1 MRTSTIFTLIFKSAF
16 VVLLIYSSAQIY
28 IKKVDWIFIQNA
40 NLIFHEAGHVIFSFF
55 GDFIHVL
62 GGTLGEFLVPLIVTV
77 HFLLQKNLYGAGF
90 GLWWTSTAF
99 WSISVYSRDAQVQL
113 LPLIT
118 GNSEDHDWTY
128 LLGEL
133 GILNKDQVVGNVF
146 FGISIFFF
154 VCALVVFVIDAER
167 TLKQIKPKSC

>member
-1 MRTSTIFTLIFKSAF
+1 M
-16 VVLLIYSSAQIY
+16 
-28 IKKVDWIFIQNA
+28 
-40 NLIFHEAGHVIFSFF
+40 
-55 GDFIHVL
+55 HVL

-77 HFLLQKNLYGAGF
+77 HFLINKNLYGAGF

-128 LLGEL
+128 LLGQL
-133 GILNKDQVVGNVF
+133 GILNKDQLVGNIF
-146 FGISIFFF
+146 LGISMFFF
-154 VCALVVFVIDAER
+154 VCALIVFVIDLER
-167 TLKQIKPKSC
+167 TLKQMRPKT

>member
-1 MRTSTIFTLIFKSAF
+1 MRSTTILTLIFKSAF
-16 VVLLIYSSAQIY
+16 VLLLIYTSAQIY
-28 IKKVDWIFIQNA
+28 IQKADWIFINYA
-40 NLIFHEAGHVIFSFF
+40 NVIFHEAGHVIFSFF
-55 GDFIHVL
+55 GDFMHVL

-77 HFLLQKNLYGAGF
+77 HFLINKNLYGAGF

-128 LLGEL
+128 LLGQL
-133 GILNKDQVVGNVF
+133 GILNKDQLVGNIF
-146 FGISIFFF
+146 LGISMFFF
-154 VCALVVFVIDAER
+154 VCALIVFVIDLER
-167 TLKQIKPKSC
+167 TLKQMRPKT